1 VTHTTGE
8 RLWIA
13 YAPTGVPSPGPAVCR
28 LQHVADEYRR
38 MGWEV
43 KGPYVPAADLARA
56 EAEIKEL
63 LRLIDDDTQD
73 FKHRVDVVQA
83 VHKAAALAKGGD
95 ESA

>member
-8 RLWIA
+8 RLWIGECKNGHRHW
-13 YAPTGVPSPGPAVCR
+13 TE
-28 LQHVADEYRR
+28 HHRR
-38 MGWEV
+38 DFCGACAAKFTWQEV
-43 KGPYVPAADLARA
+43 VPAADLARA